1 MLGAVDANQGNPCSS
16 MSRSAFLFPSDILGN
31 LSYTHCML
39 KISTKG
45 QYALLIMTDLAE
57 QDPEKFVPLKL
68 LSHRHNLSVK
78 YLEQILIQLSKSGL
92 VTGLRG
98 NNGGYKLVKKPE
110 EYSIGEI
117 LRALEGDHSPRGNTE
132 SNAVSSVGNDVFWKD
147 FEDVINKFVDS
158 VTLEEVAQRNREF
171 NGFDYC
177 I

>member
-1 MLGAVDANQGNPCSS
+1 
-16 MSRSAFLFPSDILGN
+16 
-31 LSYTHCML
+31 ML
-39 KISTKG
+39 KISTRG

-57 QDPEKFVPLKL
+57 QNPEKFIPLKL

-78 YLEQILIQLSKSGL
+78 YLEQILIQLSKAGL

-110 EYSIGEI
+110 EYTVGEI
-117 LRALEGDHSPRGNTE
+117 LRALEGDLSPRGNTE
-132 SNAVSSVGNDVFWKD
+132 GNALSNVGNDSFWND
-147 FEDVINKFVDS
+147 FEKVINEYVDS
-158 VTLEEVAQRNREF
+158 ISLEEVAQKNREF